1 MVLRMEHIS
10 KEFPG
15 VKALDDVSLHLEKGE
30 VLALMGE
37 NGAGKSTLMK
47 ILSGAYIADQ
57 GEIYIED
64 QKMQYSKP
72 AEAMEQ
78 GVRIIYQEL
87 NNLPFMSVA
96 ENIFL
101 GNWPKKKNRIDYAK
115 LKKDCRAL
123 LDRVS
128 LDVDPF
134 CELSKLSVAQKQLIE
149 IAKALSGNCKVLV
162 MDEPTSSL
170 NETETQNL
178 FQIIRS
184 LAKEGKAI
192 IYISHR
198 MDEIFSIADRVQVM
212 RDGKNVGDLPMAEA
226 TREKIV
232 QMMVGR
238 EVKEMYPK
246 VFVEAGDV
254 ALEVK
259 NLSNRVVKN
268 VSFNVR
274 KGEILGMFGLMGA
287 GRTNILEAIFGV
299 RQIESGE
306 VRIHGKLVKIMSPA
320 EAMQHHIAY
329 LPAERKLEGLL
340 LDHSVA
346 ENVVLASID
355 QRLGTFHMNL
365 KNENKIAERW
375 VKELGIKTPGIAAEV
390 QNLSGGNQQ
399 KVVLAKALETEP
411 DILLLNEPTRGIDV
425 GAKIE
430 IYNLMQKLCQ
440 QGKAVIMISSELPEI
455 MGIADRIVVVCEGRV
470 TGTLNRNEFSS
481 EALMN
486 LAIGG
491 NE

>member
-57 GEIYIED
+57 GEIFIDD

-115 LKKDCRAL
+115 LKKDCRVL

-184 LAKEGKAI
+184 LAKEGKSI

-226 TREKIV
+226 TREKNRADD
-232 QMMVGR
+232 GR
-238 EVKEMYPK
+238 P
-246 VFVEAGDV
+246 
-254 ALEVK
+254 
-259 NLSNRVVKN
+259 
-268 VSFNVR
+268 
-274 KGEILGMFGLMGA
+274 
-287 GRTNILEAIFGV
+287 
-299 RQIESGE
+299 
-306 VRIHGKLVKIMSPA
+306 
-320 EAMQHHIAY
+320 
-329 LPAERKLEGLL
+329 
-340 LDHSVA
+340 
-346 ENVVLASID
+346 
-355 QRLGTFHMNL
+355 
-365 KNENKIAERW
+365 
-375 VKELGIKTPGIAAEV
+375 
-390 QNLSGGNQQ
+390 
-399 KVVLAKALETEP
+399 
-411 DILLLNEPTRGIDV
+411 
-425 GAKIE
+425 
-430 IYNLMQKLCQ
+430 
-440 QGKAVIMISSELPEI
+440 
-455 MGIADRIVVVCEGRV
+455 
-470 TGTLNRNEFSS
+470 
-481 EALMN
+481 
-486 LAIGG
+486 
-491 NE
+491 